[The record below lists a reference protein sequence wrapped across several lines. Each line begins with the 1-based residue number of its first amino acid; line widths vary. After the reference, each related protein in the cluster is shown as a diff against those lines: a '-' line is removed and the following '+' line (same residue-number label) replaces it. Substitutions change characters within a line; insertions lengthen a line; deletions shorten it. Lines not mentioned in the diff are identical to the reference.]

1 MKRVTFYLDDDEYRQ
16 LKIVLAIHG
25 MSASEWLRH
34 EMAQYVRGAMPNV
47 PMSELKDLPRAPKRD
62 TPYNKPTNF
71 NEDIDLR

>member
-34 EMAQYVRGAMPNV
+34 EISHYVRGSMPN
-47 PMSELKDLPRAPKRD
+47 LPVDQLARMPLIPKQNL
-62 TPYNKPTNF
+62 PPKPDNF
-71 NEDIDLR
+71 NEDIDLQ

>member
-34 EMAQYVRGAMPNV
+34 EISRYVRGSMPNLPV
-47 PMSELKDLPRAPKRD
+47 DQLARMPRIPKKQNPPVEPDDFDEETDLQ
-62 TPYNKPTNF
+62 
-71 NEDIDLR
+71 

>member
-34 EMAQYVRGAMPNV
+34 EISQYVRGAMPNV
-47 PMSELKDLPRAPKRD
+47 PMNELRNIPRPERHPQQPPQPK
-62 TPYNKPTNF
+62 NF
-71 NEDIDLR
+71 DQDIDLQ

>member
-34 EMAQYVRGAMPNV
+34 QISKYVQSSMPNV
-47 PMSELKDLPRAPKRD
+47 PVNELKNIPRPPKQQRSSLR
-62 TPYNKPTNF
+62 PQNF
-71 NEDIDLR
+71 DETIDLQ

>member
-34 EMAQYVRGAMPNV
+34 EISQYVRGSMPNLPV
-47 PMSELKDLPRAPKRD
+47 DQLARMPRLPKKRSYPIEPDEFDENVDLQ
-62 TPYNKPTNF
+62 
-71 NEDIDLR
+71 

>member
-34 EMAQYVRGAMPNV
+34 EISRYVRGSMPNLPV
-47 PMSELKDLPRAPKRD
+47 DQLARMPRIPKKQNRPVKPDDFDEDVDLQ
-62 TPYNKPTNF
+62 
-71 NEDIDLR
+71 

>member
-34 EMAQYVRGAMPNV
+34 EISQYVRGSMPNLPV
-47 PMSELKDLPRAPKRD
+47 DQLARMPRLPKKRSYPIEPDAFDENVDLQ
-62 TPYNKPTNF
+62 
-71 NEDIDLR
+71 

>member
-34 EMAQYVRGAMPNV
+34 EISRYVQTAMPGG
-47 PMSELKDLPRAPKRD
+47 SFDQLAKLPRRPKPPVQPPEPEGFD
-62 TPYNKPTNF
+62 ETT
-71 NEDIDLR
+71 DLQ